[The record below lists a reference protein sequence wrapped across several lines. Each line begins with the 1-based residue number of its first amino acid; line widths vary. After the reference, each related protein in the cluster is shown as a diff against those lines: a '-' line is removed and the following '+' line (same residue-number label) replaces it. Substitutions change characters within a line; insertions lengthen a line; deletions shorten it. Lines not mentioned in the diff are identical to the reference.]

1 MHVFSDVR
9 AGIQPTSHRGIRWP
23 ARIGR
28 GLTSVLLAL
37 TLVVTAAPSPT
48 AASGNWPSRA
58 ALLRMQAAM
67 DAMVAD
73 GTPGM
78 YVQIRQGSRVTELRS
93 GRPDLNSAR
102 AWTDRSRFR
111 VASITKTFVAAV
123 IMQLVGEGRL
133 RLSDPVERWLPGQL
147 PYGRQITVRQLLNHT
162 SGVPALG
169 DLQFVAERFDEPGRR
184 FTPQELLARID
195 GKPLD
200 FPPGTA
206 SNYVNTGFLLL
217 ALIAERV
224 TGQPIAVA
232 LRRRILAPL
241 RLTDTSLEVDRS
253 FPAPRV
259 HGYGTKPGT
268 TGPVYDVTRMNPSWA
283 WGSGNLVSSARDVT
297 TFLRALMN
305 GTVVRQPQLDQMRVV
320 DPITIDDDGAGFG
333 LGLETR
339 PYACVNYGKNGS
351 MPGYMTYV
359 HSTADGRRQVLWA
372 ANSLDW
378 LTLRGDPE
386 LFFEGR
392 AALGQLLCEGR

>member
-1 MHVFSDVR
+1 M
-9 AGIQPTSHRGIRWP
+9 A
-23 ARIGR
+23 A
-28 GLTSVLLAL
+28 LLAL
-37 TLVVTAAPSPT
+37 TLVVVASPSQS
-48 AASGNWPSRA
+48 AASGSRPSRA
-58 ALLRMQAAM
+58 ALLRMQLAI

-78 YVQIRQGSRVTELRS
+78 YVQIRQGNRVTELRS
-93 GRPDLNSAR
+93 GRSNVNNGRP
-102 AWTDRSRFR
+102 WTDRSRFR

-162 SGVPALG
+162 SGVPAIG

-184 FTPQELLARID
+184 FTPPELLARID
-195 GKPLD
+195 GTPLD

-206 SNYVNTGFLLL
+206 TNYVNTGYLLL

-224 TGQPIAVA
+224 TGQPLAVA
-232 LRRRILAPL
+232 LHRRILAPL
-241 RLTDTSLEVDRS
+241 GLTDTSFDVDQS

-268 TGPVYDVTRMNPSWA
+268 TEPVHDVTRMNPSWA
-283 WGSGNLVSSARDVT
+283 WGSGNLVSSGRDVT
-297 TFLRALMN
+297 TFLRALMA
-305 GTVVRQPQLDQMRVV
+305 GSVVGQRQLDQMRVV
-320 DPITIDDDGAGFG
+320 DPITIDDTGAGFG
-333 LGLETR
+333 LGLETL
-339 PYACVNYGKNGS
+339 PYSCANYGKNGS
-351 MPGYMTYV
+351 MPGYVTIA

-372 ANSLDW
+372 GNSLDW
-378 LTLRGDPE
+378 LLRGDPV
-386 LFFEGR
+386 LFFEVR